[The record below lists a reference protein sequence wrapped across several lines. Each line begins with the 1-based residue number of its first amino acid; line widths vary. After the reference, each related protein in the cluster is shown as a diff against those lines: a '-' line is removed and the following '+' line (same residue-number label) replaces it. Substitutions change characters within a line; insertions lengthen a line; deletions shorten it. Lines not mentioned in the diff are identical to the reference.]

1 MTRNILILAGILA
14 AAACAAGGDRP
25 ASSPAGELVG
35 RWDIIEQPASFEFYP
50 GGSFS
55 FFGEAGTETGTY
67 EYLSSDRLKL
77 QYDGLLSS
85 LGPTVVIVAHDRETI
100 RFIDAARPDAE
111 PLVLR
116 RSGSA
121 SAI

>member
-67 EYLSSDRLKL
+67 EHLRSDQLKL
-77 QYDGLLSS
+77 QYNGLLSS
-85 LGPTVVIVAHDRETI
+85 LGPTVFIVAYDRETI
-100 RFIDAARPDAE
+100 RFIDAASPDDT
-111 PLVLR
+111 PLVMR